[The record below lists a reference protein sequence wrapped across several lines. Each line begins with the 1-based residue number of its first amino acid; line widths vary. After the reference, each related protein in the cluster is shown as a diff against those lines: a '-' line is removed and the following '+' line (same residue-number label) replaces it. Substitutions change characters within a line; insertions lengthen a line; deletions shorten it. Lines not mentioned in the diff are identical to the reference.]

1 MPEIQRP
8 VRTVQVGYV
17 CDSCGDG
24 LLTKVGVQIRQGQ
37 SQLFTHKC
45 ESCDSVAFLVKSYPY
60 MQFTPLVN
68 DQNFNPKIGGDE
80 DKLPNSSEDANPTG
94 S

>member
-24 LLTKVGVQIRQGQ
+24 LLVKKGIKTQGNT
-37 SQLFTHKC
+37 QLYTHQC
-45 ESCDSVAFLVKSYPY
+45 EGCGSVAFLDKSYPY
-60 MQFTPLVN
+60 MQFTPLVV
-68 DQNFNPKIGGDE
+68 DQKYDPKIGGETDGQIPHSSDDE
-80 DKLPNSSEDANPTG
+80 EPKEL
-94 S
+94 